1 MKEEGDEASNNNS
14 SYYSWKQS
22 LPHVLVATIS
32 SFLFGYHLG
41 VVNEPL
47 ESISVDL
54 GFAGN
59 TSEEGLVVSMCLGA
73 AKGISVVCFAIGIKV
88 PLSSELV

>member
-1 MKEEGDEASNNNS
+1 MVNVEENSLMLENGLEKESSNP
-14 SYYSWKQS
+14 SWKLS
-22 LPHVLVATIS
+22 FPHVLLATIS

-54 GFAGN
+54 GFSGN
-59 TSEEGLVVSMCLGA
+59 TLAEGLVVSICLGGA
-73 AKGISVVCFAIGIKV
+73 LIGCY
-88 PLSSELV
+88 